1 MTPASRRTLLKASGL
16 AAAGIG
22 TTALTGC
29 SSPEEKVTA
38 GPTSIKAADVPVGS
52 GKIIEGT
59 NFVVTQPTAGNY
71 CAFTRLCHHAACN
84 VTQVEKDTILCPCH
98 GSRFSIED
106 GSVTKGPAVQG
117 LSKATAKVSGDTI
130 NVSA

>member
-29 SSPEEKVTA
+29 SSPEEKVTE

-84 VTQVEKDTILCPCH
+84 VTQVEKGYECGIGLENFQDIQQ
-98 GSRFSIED
+98 GDVIETFE
-106 GSVTKGPAVQG
+106 VEER
-117 LSKATAKVSGDTI
+117 LREL
-130 NVSA
+130 